1 MALKEDKEEALQKG
15 QKGTV
20 KKALGAED
28 RFYPRGYFPWGRL
41 RCCTEGIVLRII

>member
-20 KKALGAED
+20 RKALVAED
-28 RFYPRGYFPWGRL
+28 QFCPQGYFPWGRL
-41 RCCTEGIVLRII
+41 SDAAPRALS